1 MAKYSGPKSPPV
13 TAKDAM
19 QIAMSIQR
27 PGQTK
32 EQTRLIARGIEQGI
46 EQYKKREKAKSKE
59 RARRVRK
66 ASTGQVQPPNEA
78 PNEVIETVRYRQHW
92 LPWALLALTWLGIGA
107 ALLVLRSG

>member
-1 MAKYSGPKSPPV
+1 MAKHSGPKSPEA
-13 TAKDAM
+13 TAKTAM

-59 RARRVRK
+59 RERRVRK
-66 ASTGQVQPPNEA
+66 PSTSQAQPPNEG
-78 PNEVIETVRYRQHW
+78 PTEVIESVRYRQHW
-92 LPWALLALTWLGIGA
+92 LPWALLALTWLGVGAGILLFRIG
-107 ALLVLRSG
+107 